1 MHLGAI
7 GRKTLN
13 QRRHAVI
20 VEEAGHI
27 SLIGE
32 HVAHCHPFVG
42 HQHRQLADGLRARPI
57 CIEQLTMMANIL
69 RNGQRNGLHQVEGL
83 ADTDCM
89 QNRFD
94 TLERLVLAT
103 GRIPDY
109 LEQHRRQRR
118 ILVHGA
124 RHELDTHL
132 LARHQLAQFVE

>member
-1 MHLGAI
+1 
-7 GRKTLN
+7 
-13 QRRHAVI
+13 
-20 VEEAGHI
+20 
-27 SLIGE
+27 
-32 HVAHCHPFVG
+32 
-42 HQHRQLADGLRARPI
+42 
-57 CIEQLTMMANIL
+57 MMANIL